1 MKLDQ
6 IAEQLGL
13 ELLTEGLE
21 PDAEI
26 AEGYTGDLLS
36 NVLAVAQPGD
46 LWITIQ
52 HHANVVAVAQVAG
65 LSAVI
70 LANGVHPGDAMLQKA
85 RSARIPVL
93 ASQDS
98 AFVLSGKLYAL
109 LASEGR

>member
-1 MKLDQ
+1 MKLDR

-21 PDAEI
+21 PDVTI
-26 AEGYTGDLLS
+26 AGGYTGDLLS

-85 RSARIPVL
+85 RTAGIPIF
-93 ASQDS
+93 AAQDTS
-98 AFVLSGKLYAL
+98 FVLSGKLFAL